1 MVFWSSSQID
11 EDGLK
16 AKELIE
22 RAMNALGKSA
32 ADFETIVQ
40 TREVSDPV
48 ATIQTPYGLR
58 TLQVPRIA
66 LCDYSEEKLV
76 ELIRRRLLTM
86 YGRPATA
93 A

>member
-1 MVFWSSSQID
+1 MGFWSSSQID

-16 AKELIE
+16 AKVLIE
-22 RAMNALGKSA
+22 RAMAALGKPA
-32 ADFETIVQ
+32 ADFTIVQ
-40 TREVSDPV
+40 TGAVSDPV

-58 TLQVPRIA
+58 TLTVPRIA
-66 LCDYSEEKLV
+66 LFDYSEDKVV
-76 ELIRRRLLTM
+76 ELIKRRLVAM

>member
-1 MVFWSSSQID
+1 MVFWNSSQID
-11 EDGLK
+11 EEGLK

-22 RAMNALGKSA
+22 RAMAALGKPA
-32 ADFETIVQ
+32 GDFKTIVQ
-40 TREVSDPV
+40 TGKVQDPI
-48 ATIQTPYGLR
+48 ATIQTPHGLR
-58 TLQVPRIA
+58 TLNVPRMA

-76 ELIRRRLLTM
+76 ELIRRRLVVM